1 MDLSA
6 VKVDIIIPIYN
17 AFEELIRCIHSIEK
31 WTNLEKYRLIL
42 INDNSTDERIRKFL
56 DSFQKENIVVVHN
69 RENKGF
75 SANINIGMEQ
85 SESHDVI
92 LLNSDTVVT
101 RNWVEKLVACAYSA
115 DMIATVT
122 PLSNNATLCSVPNF
136 CEENKVPEEYTVD
149 EYAELIEN
157 VSMRLYPE
165 IPVANGFCMYVKR
178 KVIEDIG
185 NFDAETFER
194 GYGEEND
201 FCYRA
206 IEVGYHHVMC
216 DDTFILH
223 TGTSSFVSEEKQR
236 YIEAHEKILDERYPK
251 LMQAVRVHCRDN
263 PNAMVSENI
272 RFWTDYKKV
281 TRRKTIMYLV
291 QSDFKADADDNVG
304 GTQLHVK
311 DLTNGLRNK
320 YDVLVA
326 ARNDVY
332 LNLTLYTGKQ
342 EFFFKYYIGEAEEF
356 ERFRSE
362 KFAELYRK
370 ILDAFHVGCVH
381 IHHTKGLSLELYYE
395 ASKKGIPVFATMHD
409 YYYVCPNVKLLDEN
423 NVLCIGSEKDEHCR
437 KCLKVQLGAA
447 ETVPY
452 VSIWRREN
460 LKALHLA
467 KEIFVPSESAKRIVS
482 EYFVELAP
490 KIRVIEHGSDFSE
503 IQEKDKNTGKSFRVA
518 FIGGISTAKGYRY
531 AAELIKKGNR
541 DIHWYLFGTFERY
554 DGAVERKHNFTN
566 VGAYDRKDLPQLMKK
581 YAIDLVC
588 ILPIWPETFCY
599 TISEAVLCGVP
610 VLVTDIGALGDRVR
624 EMDCGWVVAHQAST
638 DEVLK
643 KINEIKKNKEE
654 YQKKLEYIPTIKIR
668 NVNEM
673 CEIYAGIYEE
683 NIGGQQPLWSKQ
695 QEKAEWLLSGVMNA
709 KGRWLVL
716 NENAREVECH
726 LKEVQ
731 GKLFEIEN
739 SITYRILM
747 RIRKI
752 NIPGKNH
759 IKVWFTKIY
768 RTIRKRK

>member
-1 MDLSA
+1 MDVSA

-17 AFEELIRCIHSIEK
+17 AFEELIRCIGSIEK
-31 WTNLEKYRLIL
+31 WTDLEKYRLIL
-42 INDNSTDERIRKFL
+42 INDNSTDERVSKFL
-56 DSFQKENIVVVHN
+56 DSFRKENVVVVHN
-69 RENKGF
+69 RENRGF
-75 SANINIGMEQ
+75 SANINMGMEQ
-85 SESHDVI
+85 SDSHDVI

-101 RNWVEKLVACAYSA
+101 CNWVEKLVVCAYSA

-122 PLSNNATLCSVPNF
+122 PLSNNATLCSVPDF
-136 CEENKVPEEYTVD
+136 CEENKVPEGYTVD
-149 EYAELIEN
+149 EYAKLIEN

-185 NFDAETFER
+185 NFDAETFGR

-206 IEVGYHHVMC
+206 IEAGYHHVMC

-236 YIEAHEKILDERYPK
+236 YIEEHEKILDERYPE
-251 LMQAVRVHCRDN
+251 LMQAVRMHCRDN
-263 PNAMVSENI
+263 PNAVVSENI
-272 RFWTDYKKV
+272 RFWSDYKKI
-281 TRRKTIMYLV
+281 TRRKTIMYLI
-291 QSDFKADADDNVG
+291 QSDFKEDAADNVG
-304 GTQLHVK
+304 GTQLHVR
-311 DLTNGLRNK
+311 DLTHGLRNK

-332 LNLTLYTGKQ
+332 LNLTLYAEKQ

-362 KFAELYRK
+362 KFAELYRR
-370 ILDAFHVGCVH
+370 IIDTFQVGCVH

-395 ASKKGIPVFATMHD
+395 AVKKSIPVFATMHD

-423 NVLCIGSEKDEHCR
+423 NVLCIGNEKDGHCR
-437 KCLKVQLGAA
+437 KCLKLQRRVA

-452 VSIWRREN
+452 ISIWRKEN
-460 LKALHLA
+460 LKALQLA
-467 KEIFVPSESAKRIVS
+467 REIFVPSESAKRIVS
-482 EYFVELAP
+482 EYFTELAP
-490 KIRVIEHGSDFSE
+490 KIRVIEHGSDFQELQESHKKT
-503 IQEKDKNTGKSFRVA
+503 EKDFRVA
-518 FIGGISTAKGYRY
+518 FIGGISVAKGYQY

-541 DIHWYLFGTFERY
+541 GIHWYLFGTFEKY

-566 VGAYDRKDLPQLMKK
+566 TGAYDRKDLPQLIKE

-624 EMDCGWVVAHQAST
+624 KMDCGWVVAHQASANEIL
-638 DEVLK
+638 D
-643 KINEIKKNKEE
+643 KINEIKANKEE
-654 YQKKLEYIPTIKIR
+654 YQQKQEHVRAMKIR
-668 NVNEM
+668 NINQM

-683 NIGGQQPLWSKQ
+683 NICGQQLHWSKS
-695 QEKAEWLLSGVMNA
+695 QETAEWLLSGVMNA

-716 NENAREVECH
+716 NENAREVEYH

-731 GKLFEIEN
+731 GKLLQIEN
-739 SITYRILM
+739 SITYRLL
-747 RIRKI
+747 RKI
-752 NIPGKNH
+752 QKVNIPGKH
-759 IKVWFTKIY
+759 RMKIWATEIY
-768 RTIRKRK
+768 RSIRKRK